1 MPVELQAV
9 SYAYGRNKPRILD
22 QLTYTT
28 PHGFTVLL
36 GPNGA
41 GKSTLLKLA
50 AGANQPTTGAVR
62 LGRLSSTTREYR
74 TKVAWMPQT
83 ITAMTGLTAREQV
96 AYTGWLKGMNRAS
109 AWEAAA
115 TALDRVQMK
124 DRADMKTKQ
133 LSGGQLRRIGVASA
147 LVHDARILLLD
158 EPTAGMDP
166 AQRRVFRDLI
176 LRLAT
181 DEVQVLMSTHDVAD
195 LAEEAD
201 HVTVLTDG
209 RITFNGTTRD
219 FLAHAPTQ
227 TPAGRQAEAAYT
239 AISSEFT
246 APPAH

>member
-1 MPVELQAV
+1 MLVELHSV
-9 SYAYGRNKPRILD
+9 SYSYGRNKPRILD

-50 AGANQPTTGAVR
+50 AGVNQPATGAVR
-62 LGRLSSTTREYR
+62 LGRLASTTREYR
-74 TKVAWMPQT
+74 TKVAWMPQS

-96 AYTGWLKGMNRAS
+96 AYTGWLKGMNRTN
-109 AWEAAA
+109 AWDAAA
-115 TALDRVQMK
+115 TALGRVQMEE
-124 DRADMKTKQ
+124 RADMKTKQ
-133 LSGGQLRRIGVASA
+133 LSGGQLRRVGVASA
-147 LVHDARILLLD
+147 LVHDARVLLLD

-166 AQRRVFRDLI
+166 TQRRVFRDLI

-201 HVTVLTDG
+201 HVTVLSEG
-209 RITFNGTTRD
+209 VITFTGTAGD
-219 FLAHAPTQ
+219 FLDHAPAQ

-239 AISSEFT
+239 ALSTHTFS
-246 APPAH
+246 AM